1 MNNKISSLFVLLFR
15 SGIFNSEI
23 DEMLKNAEERIRSSS
38 NKIDDF
44 LLLPLIKMIREELE
58 KETNLKKIAA
68 AANVDNSNS
77 DWRINK

>member
-1 MNNKISSLFVLLFR
+1 MNNKISSLFVLLLR

-23 DEMLKNAEERIRSSS
+23 DEMLENAEERIKSSS

-58 KETNLKKIAA
+58 KQTNLKKIAVHQKA
-68 AANVDNSNS
+68 Q
-77 DWRINK
+77 